1 MTIEITTVLPD
12 PVPLPPET
20 YTISGLSRVEVR
32 AIRTLLG
39 GVAPAKG
46 SLEMTPTYSLFCKL
60 ADAGFESLPTEPRER
75 NENVTRFKFNGKGV

>member
-39 GVAPAKG
+39 RVAAASG
-46 SLEMTPTYSLFCKL
+46 TLDSPTYNLFIKL
-60 ADAGFESLPTEPRER
+60 VDAGFKPLQTEEGP
-75 NENVTRFKFNGKGV
+75 VYLTRFKNNGLED